1 MKTRLYFGLIAILL
15 AFFGTFVEKTTVPN
29 QQIVIQFSN
38 NAISVEE
45 SENAIEAIQ
54 TKLQSIGAT
63 LIKIGQND
71 SGQLRITYHSDTDV
85 AHIKNVLFKV
95 ENLKVAYN
103 ASDESSSK
111 FPKEQNVKGYK
122 LNVSEIKTST
132 TNTWDFE
139 GTQVT
144 EFNNKTDHSNTLKV
158 HDSGNPIDS
167 ELNNHVLN
175 TIVEAYKVV
184 AIVKNN
190 SSYKIPEVRAGPM
203 V

>member
-1 MKTRLYFGLIAILL
+1 M
-15 AFFGTFVEKTTVPN
+15 EKTTVPN

-38 NAISVEE
+38 NAISAEE
-45 SENAIEAIQ
+45 SEDAIEAIQ
-54 TKLQSIGAT
+54 IKLQSIGAT

-85 AHIKNVLFKV
+85 AHIKNVLFNV

-103 ASDESSSK
+103 ASNESSSE

-122 LNVSEIKTST
+122 LNVSEIKTSP

-158 HDSGNPIDS
+158 HNSGNHIDS

-175 TIVEAYKVV
+175 TIVEAYKVIV
-184 AIVKNN
+184 IVKNN
-190 SSYKIPEVRAGPM
+190 SSYKIPEVRAGPI